1 MTSMTRGVYFDLAK
15 LEPRERYKLLIGLVV
30 PRPIALVTTVSRAG
44 VVNTAPYSFFNM
56 FSENPAVVVI
66 GIDARPDGSM
76 KDSAKNA
83 RETGVFVVNLV
94 DEGLAAAMND
104 CAVDFP
110 PETSETGMLGLPL
123 AAGIHVSVPHLV
135 DAPAALECRKMMM
148 INIGPDRELLIGEVV
163 GVQVR
168 SGIVDRDRLRVD
180 FDAYKPV
187 GRLAGSL
194 YARQHDRFELARES
208 LSEWTRRTGGPSED

>member
-1 MTSMTRGVYFDLAK
+1 MAMGARLDFDLAK

-30 PRPIALVTTVSRAG
+30 PRPIALMTTVSKTG

-56 FSENPAVVVI
+56 FSENPALVVV
-66 GIDARPDGSM
+66 GIDARADGSM

-83 RETGVFVVNLV
+83 RDTGVFVVNLV
-94 DEGLAAAMND
+94 DEALAIAMND

-110 PETSETGMLGLPL
+110 PDMGEPDMLGLPL
-123 AAGIHVSVPHLV
+123 ASGIYVPVPHLA
-135 DAPAALECRKMMM
+135 DAPAALECRKTMM
-148 INIGPDRELLIGEVV
+148 INIGPNRELLIGEVL
-163 GVQVR
+163 GVRVR
-168 SGIVDRDRLRVD
+168 DGIVDRDTLRVD

-194 YARQHDRFELARES
+194 YARQHDRFKLERES
-208 LSEWTRRTGGPSED
+208 FEAWKSRNGRLAGE

>member
-1 MTSMTRGVYFDLAK
+1 MTTKTGGLYFDCGK
-15 LEPRERYKLLIGLVV
+15 LEPRERYKLLTGLVV

-66 GIDARPDGSM
+66 GIDSRPDGSM

-83 RETGVFVVNLV
+83 RDTGVFVVNLV
-94 DEGLAAAMND
+94 DEGLAAAMNE

-110 PETSETGMLGLPL
+110 PETSETGILGLPL
-123 AAGIHVSVPHLV
+123 AGGVNVPVPHLV

-148 INIGPDRELLIGEVV
+148 INIGPDRELLVGEVL

-168 SGIVDRDRLRVD
+168 SGIVDRERLRVD

-187 GRLAGSL
+187 GRLTGSL
-194 YARQHDRFELARES
+194 YARQRDRFKLDRES
-208 LSEWTRRTGGPSED
+208 FEEWTRRNGGQNGT

>member
-1 MTSMTRGVYFDLAK
+1 MAMGARLDFDLAK

-30 PRPIALVTTVSRAG
+30 PRPIALMTTVSKTG

-56 FSENPAVVVI
+56 FSENPALVVV
-66 GIDARPDGSM
+66 GIDARADGSM

-83 RETGVFVVNLV
+83 RDTGVFVVNLV
-94 DEGLAAAMND
+94 DEALAIAMND

-110 PETSETGMLGLPL
+110 PDMGEPDMLGLPL
-123 AAGIHVSVPHLV
+123 ASGIYVPVPHLA
-135 DAPAALECRKMMM
+135 DAPAALECRKTMM
-148 INIGPDRELLIGEVV
+148 INIGPNRELLIGEVL
-163 GVQVR
+163 GVRVR
-168 SGIVDRDRLRVD
+168 AGIVDRDTLRVD

-194 YARQHDRFELARES
+194 YARQHDRFKLERES
-208 LSEWTRRTGGPSED
+208 FEAWKRRNGRLAGE

>member
-1 MTSMTRGVYFDLAK
+1 MTMGARLDFDLAK

-30 PRPIALVTTVSRAG
+30 PRPIALMTTVSKTG

-56 FSENPAVVVI
+56 FSENPALVVV
-66 GIDARPDGSM
+66 GIDARADGSM

-83 RETGVFVVNLV
+83 RDTGVFVVNLV
-94 DEGLAAAMND
+94 DEALAIAMND

-110 PETSETGMLGLPL
+110 PDMGEPDMLGLPL
-123 AAGIHVSVPHLV
+123 ASGIYVPVPHLA
-135 DAPAALECRKMMM
+135 DAPAALECRKTMM
-148 INIGPDRELLIGEVV
+148 INIGPNRELLIGEVL
-163 GVQVR
+163 GVRVR
-168 SGIVDRDRLRVD
+168 DGIVDRDTLRVD

-194 YARQHDRFELARES
+194 YARQHDRFKLERES
-208 LSEWTRRTGGPSED
+208 FEAWKRRNGRLAGE

>member
-1 MTSMTRGVYFDLAK
+1 MGYGLDLDLFK

-30 PRPIALVTTVSRAG
+30 PRPIALMTTVSKAG

-56 FSENPAVVVI
+56 FSENPALVVI
-66 GIDARPDGSM
+66 GIDARADGSM

-83 RETGVFVVNLV
+83 RDTGVFVVNLV
-94 DEGLAAAMND
+94 DEALATAMND

-110 PETSETGMLGLPL
+110 PDMGEPDVLGLPL
-123 AAGIHVSVPHLV
+123 VPGIYVPVPHLAA
-135 DAPAALECRKMMM
+135 APAALECRKTMM
-148 INIGPDRELLIGEVV
+148 INIGPNRELLIGEVL
-163 GVQVR
+163 GVR
-168 SGIVDRDRLRVD
+168 LRDGIVDRDTLRVD

-194 YARQHDRFELARES
+194 YARQHDRFKLERES
-208 LSEWTRRTGGPSED
+208 FAAWTKRNGQLAKD

>member
-1 MTSMTRGVYFDLAK
+1 MTAGLHFDLAK

-30 PRPIALVTTVSRAG
+30 PRPIALVTTVSKGG

-56 FSENPAVVVI
+56 FSENPALVVI
-66 GIDARPDGSM
+66 GIDARADGSM
-76 KDSAKNA
+76 KDSARNA
-83 RETGVFVVNLV
+83 RDTGVFAVNLV
-94 DEGLAAAMND
+94 DEALATAMND

-110 PETSETGMLGLPL
+110 PDMSEPGTLGLPL
-123 AAGIHVSVPHLV
+123 AAGIHVPVPHLL

-148 INIGPDRELLIGEVV
+148 INIGPNRELLIGEIL
-163 GVQVR
+163 GVHTR
-168 SGIVDRDRLRVD
+168 ESIVDHDTLRVD

-194 YARQHDRFELARES
+194 YARQHDRFALVRES
-208 LSEWTRRTGGPSED
+208 FDAWTRRNGGQGEG

>member
-1 MTSMTRGVYFDLAK
+1 MTPTTGGLYFDLAK
-15 LEPRERYKLLIGLVV
+15 LERRERYKLLIGLVV
-30 PRPIALVTTVSRAG
+30 PRPIALVTTISRAG

-56 FSENPAVVVI
+56 FSEHPAVVAI

-83 RETGVFVVNLV
+83 RDTGVFVVNLV
-94 DEGLAAAMND
+94 DEALAAAMND

-110 PETSETGMLGLPL
+110 PETSETDMLGLPL
-123 AAGIHVSVPHLV
+123 AAGIHISVPHLV

-148 INIGPDRELLIGEVV
+148 INIGPDRELLVGEVL

-168 SGIVDRDRLRVD
+168 RGIVDRDGLRVD

-194 YARQHDRFELARES
+194 YARLHDRFSLERES
-208 LSEWTRRTGGPSED
+208 FAEWTRRTGSPSED

>member
-1 MTSMTRGVYFDLAK
+1 MITMTGGLYFDLGK
-15 LEPRERYKLLIGLVV
+15 LEPRESYKLLIGLVV

-56 FSENPAVVVI
+56 FSANPAVVVI
-66 GIDARPDGSM
+66 GIDARPNGSM
-76 KDSAKNA
+76 KDTAKNA
-83 RETGVFVVNLV
+83 RDTGVFVVNLV

-123 AAGIHVSVPHLV
+123 AAGTHVPAPHLV

-148 INIGPDRELLIGEVV
+148 INIGPDRELLVGEVL

-168 SGIVDRDRLRVD
+168 SGVVDREMLRVD

-194 YARQHDRFELARES
+194 YARLHDRFKLERES
-208 LSEWTRRTGGPSED
+208 FEEWTRRNGSESGT